1 MRVLED
7 LGLVRR
13 FRDLSDRRKMWV
25 QITSQGMENQRAAAA
40 DLVELTALDLTHAE
54 VDALSSALVLLESL
68 AQRAVLA
75 DAGLTGVR

>member
-25 QITSQGMENQRAAAA
+25 QITTKGVESQRAAAA
-40 DLVELTALDLTHAE
+40 GLVEMTAFDLAPAE
-54 VDALSSALVLLESL
+54 VIALKDALVLLESL

-75 DAGLTGVR
+75 DA